1 MKQMINDYRKGLEML
16 QNRLNELSLLRKDL
30 ASKDQEAEIA
40 SLDLDRR
47 ISLLKTESVQTQE
60 IISHLSSVV
69 RRRDLS
75 VKT

>member
-30 ASKDQEAEIA
+30 AANGHEAEIA
-40 SLDLDRR
+40 ALDLDRR
-47 ISLLKTESVQTQE
+47 INLLKTESVQTQE

>member
-16 QNRLNELSLLRKDL
+16 QNRLNELSLLRKEL
-30 ASKDQEAEIA
+30 ASKGQEAEIA

>member
-30 ASKDQEAEIA
+30 ASKGQEAEIA